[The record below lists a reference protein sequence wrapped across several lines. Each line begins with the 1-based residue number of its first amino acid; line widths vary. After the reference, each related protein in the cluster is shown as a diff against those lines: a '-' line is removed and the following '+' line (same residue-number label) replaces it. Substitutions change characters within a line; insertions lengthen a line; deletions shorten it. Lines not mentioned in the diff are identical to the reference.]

1 MDISRAWEAALL
13 VLWIQVLAAPLSG
26 AQES

>member
-13 VLWIQVLAAPLSG
+13 VLWIQVPGAPLSG